1 MKCNVYSKQHLVVI
15 NSDRK
20 IDPLYIKVDIPCKD
34 RGDKHSMHT
43 RGEVCFGPTIAGI
56 WKWQNSLRV

>member
-1 MKCNVYSKQHLVVI
+1 MKCNIHSKQHLVFI
-15 NSDRK
+15 ERK

-43 RGEVCFGPTIAGI
+43 RGEVCLGPTIAGI
-56 WKWQNSLRV
+56 WKLQNDLRL

>member
-1 MKCNVYSKQHLVVI
+1 MKCNIYSKEHHPFSI
-15 NSDRK
+15 DRK

-43 RGEVCFGPTIAGI
+43 RGEVCLGPTIAGI
-56 WKWQNSLRV
+56 WKWPNDLRL